1 MRSVLSVLSVD
12 VFGAVERL
20 LICFWWRKRQSGNP
34 MTQALDESIAIEQL
48 KRGDWSGLATL
59 VSLHQAKALR
69 VAFFLTQEVS
79 RAGKLVTQKLHH
91 NATHHEQIYHP
102 RAFEPYLLRSVVN
115 AALKAAQGR
124 KRELSLDGNPAAV
137 EELFDQARS
146 VESEVEALELSR
158 RLNKALQ
165 QLSPRQRLAII
176 QRYYLEMSEAE
187 MSQAF
192 GVAPGTIKWLLNA
205 ARARLRS
212 LLRSEGEQR

>member
-1 MRSVLSVLSVD
+1 
-12 VFGAVERL
+12 
-20 LICFWWRKRQSGNP
+20 
-34 MTQALDESIAIEQL
+34 MTQELDESIAIERL

-69 VAFFLTQEVS
+69 VAFLITQDVALAEDVVTETFLH
-79 RAGKLVTQKLHH
+79 L
-91 NATHHEQIYHP
+91 ATHLDHFDQR
-102 RAFEPYLLRSVVN
+102 RAFEPYLLRSVTN

-137 EELFDQARS
+137 EELFEQARS
-146 VESEVEALELSR
+146 VESEVEVLELSR
-158 RLNKALQ
+158 CLNKALQ
-165 QLSPRQRLAII
+165 QLSPRQRLVII

-212 LLRSEGEQR
+212 LLSSEGEQR